1 MFHCGV
7 ASWPYVTS
15 VRRAEIKQSSLS
27 LYVFCISHLCTHT
40 HTFSLFYTYTHT
52 HTLYIVRIT
61 LFYYISRF
69 YELVDHSRLQPVQ
82 LQGLVPLCMNG
93 YRYIYVRIV
102 TNNIQLKKLGAY
114 VTFVFV
120 IEIFVV

>member
-1 MFHCGV
+1 MSFV
-7 ASWPYVTS
+7 
-15 VRRAEIKQSSLS
+15 SLIC
-27 LYVFCISHLCTHT
+27 VHTHT
-40 HTFSLFYTYTHT
+40 HIFSLLHIHT